1 MFRLTNRRP
10 AVREAEPPDPGTEVT
25 RLDGAQRATFAA
37 GCFWGVEAAFREI
50 DGVVR
55 TRVGYT
61 GGLTRDPTYNQ
72 VRDQATHHAEAVEIW
87 FDPAKVTYRQLLDT
101 FWRLHESTTRNR
113 QGSDLAFH
121 LRSAIFFHD
130 PAQEALAIAS
140 RDGEQHH
147 LSKPIV
153 TEITPAATF
162 YDAEEHHQRYFEK
175 QDASRDSRRA
185 RLSSFKR
192 FWAGVDRRDPKPAAR
207 MS

>member
-1 MFRLTNRRP
+1 MFRQTDKRP
-10 AVREAEPPDPGTEVT
+10 AVREAEPPAPGAEVD
-25 RLDGAQRATFAA
+25 RLDGAQRATFGA

-50 DGVVR
+50 DGVVK

-61 GGLTRDPTYNQ
+61 GGLTRDPTYKQ

-101 FWRLHESTTRNR
+101 FWRLHDPTTRNR
-113 QGSDLAFH
+113 QGSDLGPH

-140 RDGEQHH
+140 RDGEQDH

-175 QDASRDSRRA
+175 QAASHDSRQKRV
-185 RLSSFKR
+185 SSFKR
-192 FWAGVDRRDPKPAAR
+192 FWAGVVRRDPRPAAR